1 MTNDLGK
8 YEHIF
13 DDITPFEGKAPVG
26 IEIDFLGT
34 LFDVSLQIDPPATR
48 HLQTRGPQMSDGEYY
63 LEMIDVVEA
72 VRAARGSFTMIELGS
87 GYGPRC
93 DRVDLIDID
102 MMGWPVMSLVK

>member
-13 DDITPFEGKAPVG
+13 DDITPVEGKAPAG

-34 LFDVSLQIDPPATR
+34 LFDVSLQIEPPPAR
-48 HLQTRGPQMSDGEYY
+48 YLQTRGPQMSDGEYY

-72 VRAARGSFTMIELGS
+72 VRAARGSFAIFELG
-87 GYGPRC
+87 GGYYGPRC
-93 DRVDLIDID
+93 GR
-102 MMGWPVMSLVK
+102 WR